1 MISMIF
7 FYDKTGD
14 MDFIHSSII
23 CSTILENTTKIISQL
38 LTEIEKEPLTPNN
51 KSTVIT
57 CLMTSYLLKHL
68 GLKEKFAEM
77 VNCIKNNPKYRF
89 SLIRII
95 KIGIQFFSERPCDSI
110 DM

>member
-14 MDFIHSSII
+14 MDFLNSSII
-23 CSTILENTTKIISQL
+23 CSTILDNTKEIISQL

-57 CLMTSYLLKHL
+57 CLMTAYLLKHL
-68 GLKEKFAEM
+68 GLNDKFDGL
-77 VNCIKNNPKYRF
+77 VSCVKNTPKYRF

-95 KIGIQFFSERPCDSI
+95 KIGI
-110 DM
+110 